1 MKANADLLCYQHI
14 KLKLI
19 SAFQCKKKLKGNTA
33 MNLDNYQY
41 QCSIKHDSLNSLFYS
56 VHKKVIVLNFN
67 KH

>member
-1 MKANADLLCYQHI
+1 MKANADLLCCQHI

-41 QCSIKHDSLNSLFYS
+41 QCSIKHDSLNSLFY
-56 VHKKVIVLNFN
+56 
-67 KH
+67 